1 MMKKKFEKLESIRSI
16 RLSDEDYNNFKEIA
30 KKEGTTLSAFLR
42 DCARHR
48 NNKLDPCLL
57 VHMQNVA
64 NIAMELIRRYE
75 PQNVK
80 TAEKLES
87 EMKELWNKL
96 N

>member
-1 MMKKKFEKLESIRSI
+1 MKKEFEKKGKVTSI
-16 RLSDEDYNNFKEIA
+16 RLTKEELIKFTETA
-30 KKEGTTLSAFLR
+30 EKEGLTLGGYLR
-42 DCARHR
+42 ECARHR
-48 NNKLDPCLL
+48 NNKVDPYLL